1 MIIQN
6 PVEFRGKL
14 VKKFNKIIKRKN
26 ISATLE
32 KAIYNWSIQHAKKKM
47 IVRKWDNQPFVQI
60 YLDHVHSI
68 YLNINPKSYIANKK
82 IVKDLKKKLITPQQ
96 LAFMSHQEMKPE
108 LWEKLIQAKI
118 ERIKKSSE
126 VDMSAA
132 TDEFE
137 CFRCSASENACT
149 YYQQQTRSADEPM
162 TTFVTCMNC
171 GNHWRF

>member
-6 PVEFRGKL
+6 PGEFRDNL
-14 VKKFNKIIKRKN
+14 VIKFNKIIKRKK
-26 ISATLE
+26 ISVTLE
-32 KAIYNWSIQHAKKKM
+32 KAIYNWSIQDAKKKM
-47 IVRKWDNQPFVQI
+47 IVRKWDNHPFVQI
-60 YLDHVHSI
+60 YLDRVHSI

-82 IVKDLKKKLITPQQ
+82 IVKDLKKKKITPQQ

-132 TDEFE
+132 TDEFD
-137 CFRCSASENACT
+137 CFKCKKSACT